1 MTKYVKIYNGRDNS
15 LVGDR
20 IRVADSFWTRF
31 KGLMLAPDLKEGE
44 GLIITP
50 CNSIHMMFMRYPI
63 DAVFIDAS
71 NKVVALYEN
80 LRPWI
85 GLTKLYSNVV
95 SVIELPSGLV
105 NKLGLKIDDTLR
117 LEYLQ

>member
-1 MTKYVKIYNGRDNS
+1 MTKYVKIYYGSDNN
-15 LVGDR
+15 LVGDK
-20 IRVADSFWTRF
+20 IRVADTFFTRF
-31 KGLMLAPDLKEGE
+31 KGLMLAQDLKEGE
-44 GLIITP
+44 GLLITP

-63 DAVFIDAS
+63 DAIFIDAS
-71 NKVVALYEN
+71 NKIVALYEN

-95 SVIELPSGLV
+95 SVIEIPSGLI